1 MKMALN
7 NFNRRNNIHLS
18 YKSYQMKNP
27 GISILS
33 VCFILFSLFTS
44 AQNISG
50 KTLPINE
57 PDYDKPKLF
66 ADLPDRLDF
75 SPEKISNLF
84 DVQVGQAVTIPIHA
98 GFDFSGQVISI
109 SDDSK
114 SKSIVIRSTNRL
126 GARFIFTKITDE
138 SNQIKYIGRIISLKH
153 ADSYEI
159 ISENNQY
166 YFKKKGLY
174 DLMNE

>member
-1 MKMALN
+1 
-7 NFNRRNNIHLS
+7 
-18 YKSYQMKNP
+18 MKNP

-33 VCFILFSLFTS
+33 VCIILCSLSAS
-44 AQNISG
+44 AQNIPG

-57 PDYDKPKLF
+57 PDYNKPKLF

-75 SPEKISNLF
+75 SPEKISSLF
-84 DVQVGQAVTIPIHA
+84 DLPVGQSVNVPITA
-98 GFDFSGQVISI
+98 AFGFSGQVVSK
-109 SDDSK
+109 SDDPK
-114 SKSIVIRSTNRL
+114 STSVVIRSTNRL

-138 SNQIKYIGRIISLKH
+138 NNQIKYIGRIISLKH

-166 YFKKKGLY
+166 YFKKKGIY
-174 DLMNE
+174 DLMTE